1 MNSRIVSGR
10 PGGLLDPRSK
20 LAVFIAACFS
30 AFSGLT
36 HPQEFALLAL
46 CVATTLL
53 CQKWKRAFFTCLIFA
68 LMFLSDLLLAP
79 RMSGIPQNII
89 MLLCHFCRFIL
100 PLLTTFYVVTH
111 TSRIGEYISAFT
123 QMHLPDEVIIP
134 LAVML
139 RFVPTIQEE
148 WQTVNQALRLRG
160 MALTWRNIVR
170 RPMQMLEYM
179 LVPFLMQC
187 AVIVDEMSA
196 AVMARGF
203 DRNRPR
209 SSYAEV
215 RMRPLDWCVVTL
227 SVVLTIWNL
236 CF

>member
-1 MNSRIVSGR
+1 MASGS
-10 PGGLLDPRSK
+10 LLDPRSK

-36 HPQEFALLAL
+36 HLQEFALLAL
-46 CVATTLL
+46 CVAAALL
-53 CQKWKRAFFTCLIFA
+53 CQEWKRAFFTCLAFA

-79 RMSGIPQNII
+79 RLSGIPQNIV

-100 PLLTTFYVVTH
+100 PLLTSFYLITH

-123 QMHLPDEVIIP
+123 QMHLPNEVIIP

-139 RFVPTIQEE
+139 RFVPTVQKE

-160 MALTWRNIVR
+160 MALTWKNILR
-170 RPMQMLEYM
+170 RPLQMMEYM

-187 AVIVDEMSA
+187 SVIVDEMSA

-203 DRNRPR
+203 DRNMPR

-215 RMRPLDWCVVTL
+215 RMKPVDWCVIMI
-227 SVVLTIWNL
+227 SAVLMTWNL

>member
-1 MNSRIVSGR
+1 MNGRSASGS
-10 PGGLLDPRSK
+10 LLDPRSK
-20 LAVFIAACFS
+20 LVVFIAACFS

-46 CVATTLL
+46 CVAVTLL
-53 CQKWKRAFFTCLIFA
+53 CKKWKRAFFTCLTFA
-68 LMFLSDLLLAP
+68 LMFLCDLLLVP
-79 RMSGIPQNII
+79 RLSGIPQNIV
-89 MLLCHFCRFIL
+89 MLLCHLCRFIL
-100 PLLTTFYVVTH
+100 PLLTAFYVLTH

-123 QMHLPDEVIIP
+123 RMHMPNEVIIP

-160 MALTWRNIVR
+160 MALTWKNIVR
-170 RPMQMLEYM
+170 RPLQMMEYM
-179 LVPFLMQC
+179 LVPFLLQC
-187 AVIVDEMSA
+187 SVIVDEMSA

-203 DRNRPR
+203 DRNMPR
-209 SSYAEV
+209 SSYVEV
-215 RMRPLDWCVVTL
+215 QMKALDWCIVII
-227 SVVLTIWNL
+227 SVGLMTWNL

>member
-1 MNSRIVSGR
+1 MNGGIASGS
-10 PGGLLDPRSK
+10 LLDPRSK

-53 CQKWKRAFFTCLIFA
+53 CQKWKRAFFTCLAFA
-68 LMFLSDLLLAP
+68 LMFLCDLFLVP
-79 RMSGIPQNII
+79 RLSGILQNII
-89 MLLCHFCRFIL
+89 MLVCHLCRFIL
-100 PLLTTFYVVTH
+100 PLLTAFYVITH

-123 QMHLPDEVIIP
+123 QMHLPNEGIIP

-160 MALTWRNIVR
+160 MALTWKNIVR
-170 RPMQMLEYM
+170 RPLQMLEYM
-179 LVPFLMQC
+179 LVPFLLQC
-187 AVIVDEMSA
+187 SVIVDEMSA

-203 DRNRPR
+203 DRNMPR

-215 RMRPLDWCVVTL
+215 QMKALDWCMVMVSAAL
-227 SVVLTIWNL
+227 MIWNL
-236 CF
+236 CS

>member
-1 MNSRIVSGR
+1 MSGR
-10 PGGLLDPRSK
+10 IASGSLLDPRSK

-46 CVATTLL
+46 CVAATLL
-53 CQKWKRAFFTCLIFA
+53 CQKWKRAFLTCLVFA
-68 LMFLSDLLLAP
+68 LMFLCDLFLVP
-79 RMSGIPQNII
+79 RLSGIPQNMI
-89 MLLCHFCRFIL
+89 MLMCHLCRFIL
-100 PLLTTFYVVTH
+100 PLLTAFYVITH
-111 TSRIGEYISAFT
+111 TSGIGEYISAFT
-123 QMHLPDEVIIP
+123 QMHLPNEVIIP

-160 MALTWRNIVR
+160 MALTWKNILR
-170 RPMQMLEYM
+170 RPLQMMEYM

-187 AVIVDEMSA
+187 SVIVDEMSA

-203 DRNRPR
+203 DRNMPR
-209 SSYAEV
+209 SSYV
-215 RMRPLDWCVVTL
+215 QVQMRAFDWCLVIVSAGL
-227 SVVLTIWNL
+227 LIWNL

>member
-1 MNSRIVSGR
+1 MNGRIASGS
-10 PGGLLDPRSK
+10 LLDPRSK

-46 CVATTLL
+46 CMAATLL
-53 CQKWKRAFFTCLIFA
+53 CREWKRAFFTCLTFA
-68 LMFLSDLLLAP
+68 LMLLCDMFLVP
-79 RMSGIPQNII
+79 RLSGIPQNIV
-89 MLLCHFCRFIL
+89 MLLCHMCRFIL
-100 PLLTTFYVVTH
+100 PLLTAFYLLTH
-111 TSRIGEYISAFT
+111 TSKIGEYISAFT
-123 QMHLPDEVIIP
+123 RMHLPNEVIIP

-139 RFVPTIQEE
+139 RFVPTVQEE

-160 MALTWRNIVR
+160 MALTWKNVLR
-170 RPMQMLEYM
+170 RPLQLMEYM
-179 LVPFLMQC
+179 LVPFLLQC
-187 AVIVDEMSA
+187 SVLVDEMSA

-203 DRNRPR
+203 DRSIPR

-215 RMRPLDWCVVTL
+215 RMKILDWCLMIV
-227 SVVLTIWNL
+227 SVGLLTWNL

>member
-1 MNSRIVSGR
+1 VNGRIASGS
-10 PGGLLDPRSK
+10 LLDPRSK

-46 CVATTLL
+46 CVAATLL
-53 CQKWKRAFFTCLIFA
+53 CQEWKKAFFTCLTFA
-68 LMFLSDLLLAP
+68 LMFLSDLLLVP

-89 MLLCHFCRFIL
+89 MLLCHLCRFIL
-100 PLLTTFYVVTH
+100 PLFTAFYLITH

-123 QMHLPDEVIIP
+123 QMHLPNEVIIP

-160 MALTWRNIVR
+160 MALTWKNIVR
-170 RPMQMLEYM
+170 RPMQMMEYM
-179 LVPFLMQC
+179 LVPFLLQC
-187 AVIVDEMSA
+187 SLIVDEMSA

-203 DRNRPR
+203 DRNMPR

-215 RMRPLDWCVVTL
+215 QMKVLDWCIVMISAALMT
-227 SVVLTIWNL
+227 WNL

>member
-1 MNSRIVSGR
+1 MNGRIASGS
-10 PGGLLDPRSK
+10 LLDPRSK

-53 CQKWKRAFFTCLIFA
+53 CQKWKRAFFTCLAFA
-68 LMFLSDLLLAP
+68 LMFLCDLFLVP
-79 RMSGIPQNII
+79 RLSGILQNIV
-89 MLLCHFCRFIL
+89 MLLCHLCRFIL
-100 PLLTTFYVVTH
+100 PLLTAFYVLTH

-123 QMHLPDEVIIP
+123 QMHLPNEVIIP

-148 WQTVNQALRLRG
+148 WRAVNQALRLRG
-160 MALTWRNIVR
+160 MALTWKNIVR
-170 RPMQMLEYM
+170 RPMQMMEYM
-179 LVPFLMQC
+179 LVPFLLQC
-187 AVIVDEMSA
+187 SVIVDEMSA

-203 DRNRPR
+203 DRNMPR

-215 RMRPLDWCVVTL
+215 QMKVLDWCIIMISTAL
-227 SVVLTIWNL
+227 MTWNL

>member
-1 MNSRIVSGR
+1 MNGRIASGS
-10 PGGLLDPRSK
+10 LLDPRSK

-46 CVATTLL
+46 CVAATLL
-53 CQKWKRAFFTCLIFA
+53 CQEWKKAFFTCLTFA
-68 LMFLSDLLLAP
+68 LMFLSDLLLVP

-89 MLLCHFCRFIL
+89 MLLCHLCRFIL
-100 PLLTTFYVVTH
+100 PLLTAFYLITH

-123 QMHLPDEVIIP
+123 QMHLPNEVIIP
-134 LAVML
+134 LTVML

-160 MALTWRNIVR
+160 MALTWKNIVR
-170 RPMQMLEYM
+170 RPMQMMEYM
-179 LVPFLMQC
+179 LVPFLLQC
-187 AVIVDEMSA
+187 SLIVDEMSA

-203 DRNRPR
+203 DRNMPR

-215 RMRPLDWCVVTL
+215 QMKVLDWCIVMISAALMT
-227 SVVLTIWNL
+227 WNL

>member
-1 MNSRIVSGR
+1 MN
-10 PGGLLDPRSK
+10 GGSNSDSFLDPRSK
-20 LAVFIAACFS
+20 LVVFIAACLS

-46 CVATTLL
+46 CVAVTLL
-53 CQKWKRAFFTCLIFA
+53 CRKWKRAFCTCLVFA
-68 LMFLSDLLLAP
+68 LMFLCDLLLVP
-79 RMSGIPQNII
+79 RLSGIPQNIV
-89 MLLCHFCRFIL
+89 MLVCHLCRFVL
-100 PLLTTFYVVTH
+100 PLLAAFHVVTH

-123 QMHLPDEVIIP
+123 RMRLPDEMIIP
-134 LAVML
+134 MAVMF

-160 MALTWRNIVR
+160 MALTWKNILR
-170 RPMQMLEYM
+170 RPLQMMEYM
-179 LVPFLMQC
+179 LVPFLLQC
-187 AVIVDEMSA
+187 SVIVDEMSA

-203 DRNRPR
+203 HKNMPR

-215 RMRPLDWCVVTL
+215 HMKPLDWCIVIV
-227 SVVLTIWNL
+227 SVGLLVWNL